1 MSGLTPP
8 TMATHSPLSSSP
20 NTPESYPTSSLPLD
34 MYQLLHAPTN
44 PATFYPNNTNK
55 SLKLNACPHIHLIKD
70 SNHHHHH
77 TNGSSS
83 TDNLLA
89 NYLSLVDY
97 SLAWLKSL
105 KKMDKKKKVK
115 LELPSPQCHICS
127 DSLSR
132 LHVCLHCVYMGCW
145 KKGHMKHHLKSKK
158 HTFAMDFSRR
168 LLYCGDCQDYI
179 YDTELMNKV
188 LKLETL
194 KYNIGKQKFKL
205 RLKKQAR
212 WRPYQDEI
220 DTIVYNSKLS
230 SCQGVRGLCN
240 MGNTCFMNVIL
251 QSFLHNPLLKAYFLS
266 DQHNPK
272 LCLTKYC
279 LCCEMDRLF
288 AEIYSHQK
296 EPYGPCHF
304 LQAMWMSL
312 KELAGYAQQDAH
324 EFFISALN
332 HIHAGCK
339 DHSMADCQCIVHKT
353 FAGLLQSNVTCSK
366 CGNTTTARD
375 PMLDISLGLR
385 PIEKKKKPASPS
397 PSNKQSNGSATAVK
411 NSSTTNSVVNDLF
424 ANSISQVSNINHTP
438 LNNSSNNN
446 HTNNNHINNN
456 HSNSNN
462 NNNNN
467 NSNSNNN
474 SSTNNIIKKPRP
486 GNTLADCLDRYTQP
500 EKLGRNEYVCSNCG
514 SFQEATKQLSI
525 ERLPSVLSFQLK
537 RFEHGVSASKIE
549 TKIKFPIELDMTPY
563 TTKGKKKLKDYP
575 SNISN
580 VYTLFAV
587 VNHQGRIDTGH
598 YTMFAKHRGQ
608 WYKFDDH
615 HVTMAYQK
623 DVLESKAY
631 MCFYIKKILE
641 YEE

>member
-8 TMATHSPLSSSP
+8 TMATDSPLSSSP
-20 NTPESYPTSSLPLD
+20 NTPESNPTSTLPLD

-44 PATFYPNNTNK
+44 PSSFYPNSNK
-55 SLKLNACPHIHLIKD
+55 SLKIHACPHIHLIKE
-70 SNHHHHH
+70 N
-77 TNGSSS
+77 
-83 TDNLLA
+83 TDGNENLLA
-89 NYLSLVDY
+89 NYHALVDY
-97 SLAWLKSL
+97 SLAWSKSL
-105 KKMDKKKKVK
+105 KKWDKKKKLK
-115 LELPSPQCHICS
+115 LELPTPQCHICS

-168 LLYCGDCQDYI
+168 LIYCGDCQDYI
-179 YDTELMNKV
+179 YDTELTNKV
-188 LKLETL
+188 LRLETL
-194 KYNIGKQKFKL
+194 KCNIGKMRFKL

-212 WRPYQDEI
+212 WRPYQEEV
-220 DTIVYNSKLS
+220 DTIVYNSKLT

-272 LCLTKYC
+272 LCMTKYC

-339 DHSMADCQCIVHKT
+339 DQTMVDCQCIVHKT

-366 CGNTTTARD
+366 CGNTTTTRD

-397 PSNKQSNGSATAVK
+397 PSNKQANGTNTVKSAT
-411 NSSTTNSVVNDLF
+411 SSTNSIVNDLF
-424 ANSISQVSNINHTP
+424 ANSISQVSNIHHTP
-438 LNNSSNNN
+438 LNNSNNN
-446 HTNNNHINNN
+446 SINNNPNSNTNANHINSN
-456 HSNSNN
+456 NSNN
-462 NNNNN
+462 NNLVRK
-467 NSNSNNN
+467 S
-474 SSTNNIIKKPRP
+474 PRP

-563 TTKGKKKLKDYP
+563 TSKGKKKLKDHQP
-575 SNISN
+575 NISN

-631 MCFYIKKILE
+631 MCFYIKKVLE